1 MDGKSVS
8 TLSEHWPLKTRPRT
22 RRIPYDGREVEW
34 FLTSESPVRL
44 CLCLWPVPNSLCIA
58 ITDLRWQQARVEARP
73 ADPWL
78 VVWGMEICKRAGWGL
93 SSDDWLERKV
103 STSRAYTLIPISYR
117 KRRCIGMVN
126 RSISNIQTSTV
137 VRLYEV
143 GLYRISGLPPRIGKG
158 VIQGFR
164 THRDAERPKRILNT
178 EDIRKRRIPRHLSIA

>member
-1 MDGKSVS
+1 
-8 TLSEHWPLKTRPRT
+8 
-22 RRIPYDGREVEW
+22 
-34 FLTSESPVRL
+34 
-44 CLCLWPVPNSLCIA
+44 
-58 ITDLRWQQARVEARP
+58 
-73 ADPWL
+73 
-78 VVWGMEICKRAGWGL
+78 
-93 SSDDWLERKV
+93 
-103 STSRAYTLIPISYR
+103 
-117 KRRCIGMVN
+117 MVN